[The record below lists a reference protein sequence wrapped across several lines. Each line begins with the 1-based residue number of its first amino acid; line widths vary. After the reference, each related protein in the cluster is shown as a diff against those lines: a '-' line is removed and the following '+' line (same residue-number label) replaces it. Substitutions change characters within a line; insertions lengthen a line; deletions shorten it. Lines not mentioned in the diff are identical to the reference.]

1 MNAIYASSWQF
12 VQYPDRIA
20 HPQFSQCLD
29 IIISALKA
37 APPNV
42 NKTSALMGG
51 GWPPIVINGQTR
63 KSAYVWPIKN
73 PPERVIHSLVCRK
86 GRLAFQRESKVR
98 CWSLHGVPPQA
109 NMALPQATSQPV
121 F

>member
-42 NKTSALMGG
+42 KQDFCA
-51 GWPPIVINGQTR
+51 NGR
-63 KSAYVWPIKN
+63 W
-73 PPERVIHSLVCRK
+73 
-86 GRLAFQRESKVR
+86 
-98 CWSLHGVPPQA
+98 
-109 NMALPQATSQPV
+109 MAAGCHN
-121 F
+121 